1 MIKSKLDF
9 SYKYDQDFAE
19 RYHQS
24 REESLERRVASQ
36 LEIRMARRGLQLAG
50 HPKSVL
56 DLPCGTG
63 RFWPMLAEDP
73 ERLLLA
79 GDSSQAMIH
88 TAIQH
93 HPDLAPRFQ
102 LYHLDALAID
112 LPDRSVESVFCMR
125 LLHHVFDVETRLQIY
140 REFARVSRHTAC
152 ISLRVTG
159 NFHAWRRQYRLR
171 HRNQPG
177 RNRTVLD
184 PRQAETEF
192 SMAGWKVI
200 GKVDLLPYH
209 SMWRTYVLA
218 LKEAP
223 QI

>member
-24 REESLERRVASQ
+24 REESLERRIASQ
-36 LEIRMARRGLQLAG
+36 LEIRMARRSLQLAG
-50 HPKSVL
+50 SPKSVL

-63 RFWPMLAEDP
+63 RFWSMLAEEPD
-73 ERLLLA
+73 RVLLA
-79 GDSSQAMIH
+79 GDSSQAMIQ
-88 TAIQH
+88 TAIHH
-93 HPDLAPRFQ
+93 HPDIAPRFQ

-112 LPDRSVESVFCMR
+112 LPDRSVETVFCMR
-125 LLHHVFDVETRLQIY
+125 LLHHIFETEARLQIY

-152 ISLRVTG
+152 ISVRVTG

-171 HRNQPG
+171 HRHQPG
-177 RNRTVLD
+177 RNRNVLD
-184 PRQAETEF
+184 PRQAEAEF
-192 SMAGWKVI
+192 NMAGWKVI

-218 LKEAP
+218 LKTP
-223 QI
+223 TPS